1 MHNIRHF
8 YYQNKEKIWK
18 VVLII
23 AFLLGIIYFFNDRA
37 IEDTNKN
44 QYTSN
49 NNIDYSDE
57 QNKTYISNQ
66 SAISG
71 ETVSK
76 QEVEKINNTVS
87 KFLQYCKNGNIE
99 EAYNMLSKD
108 FKEEHYNTVE
118 KFKEKYL
125 KSKFDK
131 NSIYEIEKW
140 INNTY
145 RVSISKDIL
154 ATGNIKDNEK
164 FIEYITIQKENT
176 EEKLSISSYIGKKE
190 INKETIQEQ
199 IKITVTNKKMY
210 MDYEIYEFKIENLSN
225 KTIKIDNLKK
235 IGTIHLKDSNGNKYN
250 AYAHEIL
257 EDNLELKT
265 KGTVNISIKFAKTYS
280 STATIKKIVFENV
293 IQDYIE

>member
-37 IEDTNKN
+37 KENTNKN

-49 NNIDYSDE
+49 NNINYSDE

-99 EAYNMLSKD
+99 DGYNMLSKD
-108 FKEEHYNTVE
+108 CKE
-118 KFKEKYL
+118 
-125 KSKFDK
+125 D
-131 NSIYEIEKW
+131 
-140 INNTY
+140 
-145 RVSISKDIL
+145 
-154 ATGNIKDNEK
+154 
-164 FIEYITIQKENT
+164 
-176 EEKLSISSYIGKKE
+176 
-190 INKETIQEQ
+190 
-199 IKITVTNKKMY
+199 
-210 MDYEIYEFKIENLSN
+210 
-225 KTIKIDNLKK
+225 
-235 IGTIHLKDSNGNKYN
+235 
-250 AYAHEIL
+250 
-257 EDNLELKT
+257 
-265 KGTVNISIKFAKTYS
+265 
-280 STATIKKIVFENV
+280 
-293 IQDYIE
+293 